1 MKKTNVEESMLKEVL
16 KNCSLHERI
25 IVRIFDK
32 EFVKVY
38 NVARINVMNDWLNCG
53 KENQIKEITRKFPE
67 KGIETNES
75 ALNSG

>member
-1 MKKTNVEESMLKEVL
+1 MKKREVEKDVIKEIL

-25 IVRIFDK
+25 VVRIFDK

-38 NVARINVMNDWLNCG
+38 NIARINVMNGWLNCG
-53 KENQIKEITRKFPE
+53 KENQVKEIARKLPE
-67 KGIETNES
+67 KEIVTNES